1 MSAHFGQYRPART
14 RAFTLVELL
23 VVMGVIVIL
32 MSLLVPTLNAIRGQ
46 MNVAKTVSIIH
57 GISMGL
63 DAYKSVHGV
72 YPPDK
77 GVRTHAQLNLSSECL
92 VYYLSGAAIAYDPN
106 NPPPGF
112 KWRHA
117 LFQDSTGSGRKATTI
132 YYEFDGDCL
141 ADFDNDRIPEVID
154 PWQNQLIY
162 NTGTSTNSDLNQN
175 KQPRH
180 RVAEF
185 DIYAPGPDRK
195 PGTKDDVTSWK
206 DSVTYAEYADP
217 DGWMESK

>member
-1 MSAHFGQYRPART
+1 MSAPFDQCRPART

-32 MSLLVPTLNAIRGQ
+32 MSLLVPTLNAIREQ
-46 MNVAKTVSIIH
+46 MNVAKTVTIIH

-63 DAYKSVHGV
+63 DAYKSIHNVF
-72 YPPDK
+72 PPDK
-77 GVRTHAQLNLSSECL
+77 GLSTHAQLNLTAECL
-92 VYYLSGAAIAYDPN
+92 VYYLSGASIAYDPN
-106 NPPPGF
+106 NPPPGY

-117 LFQDSTGSGRKATTI
+117 LFQDTTGSGRKATTI
-132 YYEFDGDCL
+132 YYEFHGDSL
-141 ADFDNDRIPEVID
+141 VDFDNDNIPEVID

-162 NTGTSTNSDLNQN
+162 NTGTSTDGNSNQN

-180 RVAEF
+180 RIGEY

-195 PGTKDDVTSWK
+195 PGTKDDVTNWK
-206 DSVTYAEYADP
+206 DSVTYPEYANP
-217 DGWMESK
+217 VGWIGSK